1 MSEQTFK
8 DQQQAEQERDLLIMA
23 EIEHK
28 ADIDAEYSEQQR
40 REDKEAEDEYNSEP
54 HY

>member
-1 MSEQTFK
+1 MNQLIK

-23 EIEHK
+23 NIEHK
-28 ADIDAEYSEQQR
+28 SDLRAEYSEQKR
-40 REDKEAEDEYNSEP
+40 REDKEAEDEYNDEV